1 MVTYTTSNQQEL
13 RRRFLAAFGKHSDRF
28 VVKGLFS
35 FCLEDMVRPY
45 QQVLF
50 VVVS

>member
-1 MVTYTTSNQQEL
+1 VVTYTTSNQQEL